1 MLSNQELPA
10 PVIIGLEADFMMN
23 HAAAC

>member
-1 MLSNQELPA
+1 MLPNQELPA